1 MGRNS
6 QRVPRWTPVETDVH
20 YWELELLAAVKRHD
34 AAIDALHLASD
45 ELYDVGKRLTV
56 ARERLV
62 QSRRSPTPIGIHPK
76 WRKEAVS

>member
-1 MGRNS
+1 MKRPTWS
-6 QRVPRWTPVETDVH
+6 PAEVDVH

-45 ELYDVGKRLTV
+45 ELYEVSRKAIA

-62 QSRRSPTPIGIHPK
+62 QSRRAPTPIAVHPN
-76 WRKEAVS
+76 WRRTEAVS